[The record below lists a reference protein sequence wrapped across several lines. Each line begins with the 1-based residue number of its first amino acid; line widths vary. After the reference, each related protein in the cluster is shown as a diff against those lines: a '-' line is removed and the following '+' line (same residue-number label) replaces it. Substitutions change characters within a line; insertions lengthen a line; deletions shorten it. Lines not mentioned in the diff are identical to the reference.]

1 MKRLTS
7 FLVALF
13 LATTALWS
21 YDIKCGDLYYYVT
34 TIYSYNTVEH
44 TAVVIYDEENHYSD
58 LTAVSIPDSITY
70 NSITYAVTGIDNSAF
85 KGCSSLTSVS
95 IPNGVT
101 SIGDSAFYDCTS
113 LTDISIPYSVTA
125 IGRYVFTGCSS
136 LPVIDNVRY
145 ADTYL
150 VEVIDETLSEY
161 NIQESTRFI
170 GYDAFS
176 RCSNINKISI
186 PHNVEYMDYSYD
198 SWGSTEQQIS
208 IFFNAKHLKVEDNG
222 TLNDAPF
229 YGIGKNV
236 NSFTFGDSVQYI
248 PAEVCYGMNIT
259 SIVIPDNVISIGGA
273 AFFGC
278 YHLTSA
284 KIGNGVR
291 YIGCKAFEQCSL
303 DTIQIPQHVD
313 SVELYVYNANHN
325 VKHIMY
331 DAEDLRMYYFGKHYP
346 YALFWGVSSVESITF
361 GPHVRRFFDERLF
374 SGMQNGISNV
384 KRIESE
390 AIVPPECA
398 DEFFHEI
405 DSTIPVYVPDCSVA
419 AYKKAEGWR
428 YFTNILPIQ
437 SNRVIYYTSS
447 DGEIIPCSSLG
458 KAYVVSNTYVDG
470 VGVCTFDADVTTIDN
485 MAWAYMYNLTSI
497 ILPNSIDTIGECA
510 FAGDT
515 SLTSISIPAGVRSIK
530 RAAFFNCPKLTSLFI
545 PENVSN
551 IEYQAFVCSS
561 RLNSISVSSKNAHY
575 DSREDCNAIIETA
588 TNTLV
593 VGCRSTTIPNSVGT
607 IGKYAFYHCDSLIS
621 IIIPKSITHIGD
633 CTFAHSANLKAIMVE
648 ANNPPLL
655 DGDRVFVNCPI
666 DTIYIP
672 CGTKAA
678 YTSIHWGG
686 FDDDKFVEM
695 ECPPFGQCGDNLY
708 WSYGDDTLS
717 ITGTG
722 DMYDYAADSAS
733 AAPWLLFRDSISEVV
748 LPEGIT
754 YIGTH
759 AFLQLPLLTEVTIPN
774 AVEEIGNS
782 AFARCSALGK
792 VVIGSGNSSRL
803 TTLGDSVFI
812 HSRKLYEIHIAAIEP
827 PMADRTTFL
836 NYNVHLYVPCES
848 KDKYDLDMV
857 FGDFKYIECLDTETP
872 VEDFSVTP
880 AQTSAKFV
888 WGAPSNAATYT
899 LDLQQED
906 SPFFTLVFNAT
917 GLLHS
922 ISLAPI
928 GSQVR
933 LTAAEKTGNGF
944 TFNATGLTPRTLY
957 NYDLT
962 IRDAA
967 EVALQNNSGYF
978 YTASDDVPT
987 GVEDIA
993 TDDTTPRKVFRD
1005 GQVYILRGGKTYTL
1019 TGIEVK

>member
-7 FLVALF
+7 FLVVLF

-21 YDIKCGDLYYYVT
+21 YDFKYGDLYYNIT
-34 TIYSYNTVEH
+34 TIYDSHATKH
-44 TAVVIYDEENHYSD
+44 AAVVTGDNENHYSG
-58 LTAVSIPDSITY
+58 LTTVSIPDSITY
-70 NSITYAVTGIDNSAF
+70 NNITYAV
-85 KGCSSLTSVS
+85 
-95 IPNGVT
+95 
-101 SIGDSAFYDCTS
+101 
-113 LTDISIPYSVTA
+113 
-125 IGRYVFTGCSS
+125 
-136 LPVIDNVRY
+136 
-145 ADTYL
+145 
-150 VEVIDETLSEY
+150 
-161 NIQESTRFI
+161 
-170 GYDAFS
+170 
-176 RCSNINKISI
+176 
-186 PHNVEYMDYSYD
+186 
-198 SWGSTEQQIS
+198 
-208 IFFNAKHLKVEDNG
+208 
-222 TLNDAPF
+222 
-229 YGIGKNV
+229 
-236 NSFTFGDSVQYI
+236 
-248 PAEVCYGMNIT
+248 
-259 SIVIPDNVISIGGA
+259 
-273 AFFGC
+273 
-278 YHLTSA
+278 
-284 KIGNGVR
+284 
-291 YIGCKAFEQCSL
+291 
-303 DTIQIPQHVD
+303 
-313 SVELYVYNANHN
+313 
-325 VKHIMY
+325 
-331 DAEDLRMYYFGKHYP
+331 
-346 YALFWGVSSVESITF
+346 YALFWGVSSIESIKF

-374 SGMQNGISNV
+374 EGTNNGISHV

-390 AIVPPECA
+390 AIVPPLCA

-437 SNRVIYYTSS
+437 SNRIIYYTSS
-447 DGEIIPCSSLG
+447 DDEVIPCSFLG
-458 KAYVVSNTYVDG
+458 KANVVSNTYADG
-470 VGVCTFDADVTTIDN
+470 VGVCTFDTDVTTIDN

-515 SLTSISIPAGVRSIK
+515 SLTAISIPAGVRSIK

-551 IEYQAFVCSS
+551 LEYQAFVCNS
-561 RLNSISVSSKNAHY
+561 RLNSISVSSKNTHY
-575 DSREDCNAIIETA
+575 DSREACNAIIETA

-607 IGKYAFYHCDSLIS
+607 IGKYAFYCCDSLIS
-621 IIIPKSITHIGD
+621 IIIPQSITHIGD
-633 CTFAHSANLKAIMVE
+633 CTFAHSANLKTITVE

-672 CGTKAA
+672 CGTKKA

-695 ECPPFGQCGDNLY
+695 ECPSEGKCDDDLY
-708 WSYGDDTLS
+708 WSYADHTLT

-722 DMYDYAADSAS
+722 DMYDYATDSANAS
-733 AAPWLLFRDSISEVV
+733 PWLLFRDSISEVV
-748 LPEGIT
+748 FPEGIT

-759 AFLQLPLLTEVTIPN
+759 AFRQLPLLTEITIPN
-774 AVEEIGNS
+774 AVEEIGKG
-782 AFARCSALGK
+782 AFASCTALGK
-792 VVIGSGNSSRL
+792 VVIGSGNNSRL

-812 HSRKLYEIHIAAIEP
+812 HSRKLYEIHIAATEP
-827 PMADRTTFL
+827 PIADHTTFL

-848 KDKYDLDMV
+848 KEKYDLDMV
-857 FGDFKYIECLDTETP
+857 FGDFKYIECLNTDSP

-888 WGAPSNAATYT
+888 WGAPSNASTYT

-917 GLLHS
+917 GQLHS

-957 NYDLT
+957 DYDLT

-967 EVALQNNSGYF
+967 ETTLQTYSGYF
-978 YTASDDVPT
+978 HTTSDDIPT
-987 GVEDIA
+987 GIDDIDGDVD
-993 TDDTTPRKVFRD
+993 DDTTPRKVFRN

-1019 TGIEVK
+1019 TGVEVK